1 MGAVIVSGL
10 VSGALYALVAS
21 GLSLVWGALGVF
33 NFAHGVLLMAGAY
46 VAWWVSSPEGLGL
59 GLPVAIVVTLAF
71 LVAAGALLF
80 FLLVKPWVG
89 KPNAELAVIMTTIA
103 GSIFIQNL
111 VLEVFGGRYKTID
124 QVVNGTI
131 RIAGVVIEAQNLLCI
146 VLAPVLLVG
155 MWLLLTRTRTG
166 LAIRAVA
173 QNQDAAQLFGIGVQ
187 KIYIVTF
194 AASAV
199 LAGVAGILLG
209 GLFNISPDMGTDPL
223 LRAFIVVVFGG
234 LGSLPGTIVGAYA
247 VGMIEAF
254 ASYYIG
260 IYWMPVVLFLV
271 LIAVLAVRPT
281 GLFGRAS

>member
-46 VAWWVSSPEGLGL
+46 VAWWVSSSEGLGL

-173 QNQDAAQLFGIGVQ
+173 ENRDAAQLFGIGVQ

-260 IYWMPVVLFLV
+260 IYWTPVVLFLV
-271 LIAVLAVRPT
+271 LIAVLAIRPT
-281 GLFGRAS
+281 GLFGRPS

>member
-1 MGAVIVSGL
+1 MGAIIISGL

-59 GLPVAIVVTLAF
+59 GLPVAIIVTLAF
-71 LVAAGALLF
+71 LVAAGVLLF
-80 FLLVKPWVG
+80 FLLVRPWVG

-103 GSIFIQNL
+103 GSIFMQNL
-111 VLEVFGGRYKTID
+111 VLEVFGGRYKTIG

-131 RIAGVVIEAQNLLCI
+131 TIAGAAIEAQSLLCI
-146 VLAPVLLVG
+146 ILAPVLLVG
-155 MWLLLTRTRTG
+155 MWLLLTCTRTG

-173 QNQDAAQLFGIGVQ
+173 ENQDAAQLFGIGVQ

-260 IYWMPVVLFLV
+260 IYWTPVVLFLV
-271 LIAVLAVRPT
+271 LIVVLAIRPT